1 MSRLQEDFW
10 EQVSKPYGYERPL
23 RHKGAQTRFGGLFR
37 SPTGTSAPCAT
48 RALKRD
54 LAALEKDM
62 SPVTLASEAREAA
75 RASNARRGN
84 VPQRD
89 RGQSR

>member
-1 MSRLQEDFW
+1 M
-10 EQVSKPYGYERPL
+10 
-23 RHKGAQTRFGGLFR
+23 T
-37 SPTGTSAPCAT
+37 T

-54 LAALEKDM
+54 LEALKEDM
-62 SPVTLASEAREAA
+62 NPVTLASEARDAA
-75 RASNARRGN
+75 RAFNARRGN

>member
-1 MSRLQEDFW
+1 VAIADLARKLA
-10 EQVSKPYGYERPL
+10 P
-23 RHKGAQTRFGGLFR
+23 R
-37 SPTGTSAPCAT
+37 SARMTT

-75 RASNARRGN
+75 RASNSRRGN

-89 RGQSR
+89 RGQVR

>member
-1 MSRLQEDFW
+1 M
-10 EQVSKPYGYERPL
+10 
-23 RHKGAQTRFGGLFR
+23 T
-37 SPTGTSAPCAT
+37 T

-62 SPVTLASEAREAA
+62 SPVTLASEARDAA